1 MPDIYTALDCLVI
14 EPNGRTTTE
23 LKRKAR
29 SDSKNYS
36 ATQSVIWLHGLGA
49 RGQDFAK
56 LVPKLKL
63 PKGHGIRF
71 IFPTAPERAITLR
84 EGKVATA
91 WYDIM
96 KVSPGRIIN
105 MQQLDEAVSWIQDLI
120 QAEIDSG
127 IDSKNITLIGF
138 SQGGAVTYEAAMRF
152 PAPLKQLI
160 ALSTYLPRRHIFH
173 EQNTQLPI
181 HVFHGDK
188 DTMVPYYLG
197 TDAYEELKEAGAN
210 VGFYTFP
217 IRHEVSRDLLNEL
230 TGLLLREQ

>member
-1 MPDIYTALDCLVI
+1 MSDIYTALDCIII
-14 EPNGRTTTE
+14 EPNGRSTNE
-23 LKRKAR
+23 LKRKTR
-29 SDSKNYS
+29 SDSES
-36 ATQSVIWLHGLGA
+36 HRVTHSVIWLHGLGA

-105 MQQLDEAVSWIQDLI
+105 MQQLDEAVGWIQKLI
-120 QAEIDSG
+120 EAEIDSG

-138 SQGGAVTYEAAMRF
+138 SQGGAVTYEAAMGF
-152 PAPLKQLI
+152 PLPLKQLI
-160 ALSTYLPRRHIFH
+160 SLSTYLPRSHKFH
-173 EQNTQLPI
+173 PQNLRLPI
-181 HVFHGDK
+181 HIFHGDK

-197 TDAYEELKEAGAN
+197 TDAYKELKEADAN
-210 VGFYTFP
+210 VRFYTFP
-217 IRHEVSRDLLNEL
+217 IRHEVSRDLLNDL
-230 TGLLLREQ
+230 TSLLLD